1 MYQLLQQFLREWNSN
16 KNQRTKLQQAYLV
29 TIVALSAVSGFI
41 SLLNNATGRLLM
53 MAAAVLAFIYVVNG
67 IIWALLDA
75 FVVPVLP
82 KDSASNHRTKKK

>member
-1 MYQLLQQFLREWNSN
+1 MGYDHNGQFFPTAGNDTL
-16 KNQRTKLQQAYLV
+16 KKMQ
-29 TIVALSAVSGFI
+29 
-41 SLLNNATGRLLM
+41 